1 MLSIVYDV
9 TNDECICLIKHRNEG
24 VVVVDDE
31 CEMECILNI

>member
-9 TNDECICLIKHRNEG
+9 TNDECICLIKQCNEG
-24 VVVVDDE
+24 VVVDDE